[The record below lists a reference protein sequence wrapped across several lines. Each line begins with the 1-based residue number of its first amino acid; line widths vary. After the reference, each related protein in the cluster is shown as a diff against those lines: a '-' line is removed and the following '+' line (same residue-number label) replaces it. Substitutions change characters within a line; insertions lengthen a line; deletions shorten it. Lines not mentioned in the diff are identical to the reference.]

1 MTGGFF
7 MTDSEGT
14 VEGTNGKV
22 KPMHRPCITAGAKDI
37 DAMTTKLTL
46 SECVYDPRL
55 NARHPPC
62 QHEDDAVREIPEDFS
77 ALYEMMKAHVKNP
90 TPVCTSVPMRLTP
103 SIGTED
109 VQTQLDIKY
118 FLLTYGSYLIQNDRD
133 RVGVLYDLQF
143 VAQNIRAEPLSS
155 IPTDAEMKKL
165 SEETTRVCA
174 HYHRVDLMKN
184 YEEKLKEFTKSRIA
198 IFADL
203 LWLQVKVRECPW
215 AYMQPIPRV
224 ANCW

>member
-1 MTGGFF
+1 
-7 MTDSEGT
+7 MTDSKGE
-14 VEGTNGKV
+14 V
-22 KPMHRPCITAGAKDI
+22 KPMHPPCITAGARDI
-37 DAMTTKLTL
+37 EAATAAVTL

-55 NARHPPC
+55 RARHPPC
-62 QHEDDAVREIPEDFS
+62 RHADDAVREIPEDFRE
-77 ALYEMMKAHVKNP
+77 LYEMMKAHVKDP
-90 TPVCTSVPMRLTP
+90 TPVSTNVPMRLTP
-103 SIGTED
+103 SIEHED
-109 VQTQLDIKY
+109 IQTQKDIKF
-118 FLLTYGSYLIQNDRD
+118 FLLNYGSNLTNNNRD
-133 RVGVLYDLQF
+133 RVSILYDLQF

-155 IPTDAEMKKL
+155 IPTDAQMKKL
-165 SEETTRVCA
+165 SRETTQVCA

-184 YEEKLKEFTKSRIA
+184 YEEKLKEFPKSRIA